1 METRRDTLLSHP
13 VSCPTDGVH
22 LTPACLATTVEAGMP
37 YDGKGN
43 KVPQHQQVDT
53 RAQVQRK
60 LTYSRRV

>member
-1 METRRDTLLSHP
+1 VQITVANSET
-13 VSCPTDGVH
+13 
-22 LTPACLATTVEAGMP
+22 LAYLAITVEAGMP

-60 LTYSRRV
+60 LTYSRCD